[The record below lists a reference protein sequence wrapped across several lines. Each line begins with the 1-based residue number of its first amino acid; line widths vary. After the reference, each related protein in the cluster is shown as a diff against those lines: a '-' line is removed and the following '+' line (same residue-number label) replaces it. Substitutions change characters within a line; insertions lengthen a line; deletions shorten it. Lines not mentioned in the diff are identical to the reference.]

1 MWYQY
6 RCYRPVILLKRSLW
20 RFFLAQVVAEVHD
33 IHGRLHRIQQLLRLS
48 TEKTDV
54 ETGGLTRWVH
64 FLWYFNLVS
73 YIIHENIYW
82 PAKKKKWYFAGYSV
96 ERLAMENVVTSRSN
110 DGMGINTSARLGIW
124 RKSER
129 IQQSW
134 YDQPWC
140 TYSKNGGIW
149 GAMMVTQ
156 TRDVGHIWGGHH

>member
-64 FLWYFNLVS
+64 FYGTLILCHTS
-73 YIIHENIYW
+73 YMRIFTGLL
-82 PAKKKKWYFAGYSV
+82 KKKSDILQGTV
-96 ERLAMENVVTSRSN
+96 SR
-110 DGMGINTSARLGIW
+110 DWQWKMW
-124 RKSER
+124 
-129 IQQSW
+129 
-134 YDQPWC
+134 
-140 TYSKNGGIW
+140 
-149 GAMMVTQ
+149 
-156 TRDVGHIWGGHH
+156 

>member
-82 PAKKKKWYFAGYSV
+82 PALKKKVIFCRVQCREIG
-96 ERLAMENVVTSRSN
+96 
-110 DGMGINTSARLGIW
+110 
-124 RKSER
+124 
-129 IQQSW
+129 
-134 YDQPWC
+134 
-140 TYSKNGGIW
+140 NGKCGDLKK
-149 GAMMVTQ
+149 Q
-156 TRDVGHIWGGHH
+156 